1 MKFLDISLGSEL
13 NELKRFE
20 SLKQEE
26 RKIVFYSENKNSVFI
41 FESLIN
47 ELVNVHN
54 YDICYVTSSRDEP
67 LLKTSNKKIKTFYI
81 GEGVART
88 KFFLN
93 LQADIL
99 IMTMPDLE
107 IFHIKR
113 SKIYPVHYIYIFHA
127 MVSTHLVYR
136 KNAFDHFDSIL
147 CVGAYQ
153 IDEIRSTEK
162 FYNLK
167 PKKLI
172 PCGYSHLDD
181 LIKKYTKRTDDIAKD
196 KNQTQILLAPS
207 WGKNGLFET
216 IIEDLI
222 KILLDSKYKII
233 FRPHP
238 MTIKFSKKKILS
250 IEKTFSSNPNFKLE
264 LDLPNFDSFL
274 FSDVMISDWSG
285 VALEFAFA
293 FEKPVLYIDVPKKI
307 RNPDFKDIPQTP
319 IEVSIREKIGKII
332 SPLEIK
338 HISTEIEMLKQKSSK
353 IKKDI
358 RNIREKEIFN
368 IGNSEKKSA
377 EYIIELLNQLQK
389 N

>member
-1 MKFLDISLGSEL
+1 
-13 NELKRFE
+13 
-20 SLKQEE
+20 
-26 RKIVFYSENKNSVFI
+26 
-41 FESLIN
+41 
-47 ELVNVHN
+47 
-54 YDICYVTSSRDEP
+54 
-67 LLKTSNKKIKTFYI
+67 
-81 GEGVART
+81 
-88 KFFLN
+88 
-93 LQADIL
+93 
-99 IMTMPDLE
+99 MTMPDLE
-107 IFHIKR
+107 TFHIKR

-181 LIKKYTKRTDDIAKD
+181 LIKKYTKRIDHIPKD

-222 KILLDSKYKII
+222 KILLNSKYKII

-238 MTIKFSKKKILS
+238 RTIKFSKKKILS

-307 RNPDFKDIPQTP
+307 RNPDFKDISQTP

-338 HISTEIEMLKQKSSK
+338 HISTEIEMLKQKSSE

-358 RNIREKEIFN
+358 KNIREKEIFN

-377 EYIIELLNQLQK
+377 EYIIELLNQLKK